1 MLMLL
6 SVRLW
11 LCDGTS
17 VSYQRPKS
25 ETLRMHPKGGS
36 DAIDTVAAPG
46 RSELTRSSG
55 DRQGVIHCR
64 KSPLNA
70 RSKVYPPT
78 PQSVY
83 PRVCGGTLQGS
94 PTPW

>member
-1 MLMLL
+1 M
-6 SVRLW
+6 R
-11 LCDGTS
+11 
-17 VSYQRPKS
+17 QAR
-25 ETLRMHPKGGS
+25 
-36 DAIDTVAAPG
+36 
-46 RSELTRSSG
+46 LTRSSG